1 MNKMVIFDLD
11 GTLLDTLDDLCNSV
25 NYSLRTNNFP
35 ERSLAEVRTFVG
47 NGIRLLIER
56 SVPEGTS
63 KELIDKTFECF
74 KTYYAV
80 HCNDKTKTY
89 PGVMDMLKELKKN
102 GYKIAVLSNKAQYAV
117 TKLCDIYFNNL
128 LDDAVG
134 ARENV
139 AKKPSPDALYICAE
153 NNNINLNNVI
163 YVGDSGV
170 DVATA
175 NNAGVRGIAVTWGF
189 RSRELLIKCGAE
201 NLADNTDE
209 LLQILL
215 K

>member
-35 ERSLAEVRTFVG
+35 KRSLAEVRTFVG

-56 SVPEGTS
+56 SVPECTS

-163 YVGDSGV
+163 YVGDSDV

-175 NNAGVRGIAVTWGF
+175 NNAGVKGIAVTWGF